1 MTRILILSFSLFFS
15 MLTVNADSSCEKN
28 SITIQKFFGSKKKM
42 GQGTV
47 YKFIFPAYDISLWSK
62 EKKWNYQTLFALEVK
77 ARWDSSKEEMLESTI
92 EVMKRNTELTDDQEK
107 EYTELLNSFYP
118 DLKEGDLITVVYVPD
133 QKIFFY
139 HNNNLL
145 KAPEDMFFARA
156 FCDIWLAPKTKYKSA
171 REAILGLS

>member
-1 MTRILILSFSLFFS
+1 MKKTLILFFSLFFS
-15 MLTVNADSSCEKN
+15 AFAVNADSPLEEN
-28 SITIQKFFGSKKKM
+28 SIVIQEFFGSKKKM

-62 EKKWNYQTLFALEVK
+62 EKKWSYHHLFALEVK

-92 EVMKRNTELTDDQEK
+92 EVMKRNTELTEAQEK
-107 EYTELLNSFYP
+107 EYTALLNSFYP
-118 DLKEGDLITVVYVPD
+118 DLKEGDLITVVYVPC

-139 HNNNLL
+139 HNNKLL
-145 KAPEDMFFARA
+145 KTPEDMIFARA
-156 FCDIWLAPKTKYKSA
+156 FCDIWLAPKTKYRSA